1 MNFKHTIT
9 HNLLNIPGW
18 RTKRHIVVIESDDWG
33 SVRMPSKE
41 VYDKLLNNGIR
52 VDKCHYCKN
61 DSIASED
68 DLSLLFDVLNSVK
81 DINGNPAKIT
91 ANSIVANPDFEK
103 IKESDFEEYHYKLI
117 TEGLK
122 EIKGCENSLNLWN
135 EGNDKGF
142 FIIQSHG
149 REHLNVSR
157 WMHYLKQNYKET
169 RFAFDLGVYGL
180 STNITSENRK
190 SFLPAFDFATADEE
204 KKVNLIAIDG
214 LRLFEEIFGF
224 KSTSFIA
231 PNYVWGKS
239 LEKTIYN
246 NGVTYIQGQQVA
258 RFRNSTN
265 ENNKKRIRYIGKTNN
280 FGQIDLARNC
290 TFEPSENLQ
299 KDWISSCLKDI
310 EIAFRWNHPAI
321 ICSHRVNYIGTI
333 SINNRD
339 NGLKQLSI
347 LLKEIKKRWPNV
359 EFMSSNELGDLI
371 KNKNNE

>member
-1 MNFKHTIT
+1 MNFKQKIT

-18 RTKRHIVVIESDDWG
+18 CTKRHIVVIESDDWG

-81 DINGNPAKIT
+81 DINGNPVKIT

-117 TEGLK
+117 TEGLRK
-122 EIKGCENSLNLWN
+122 IKGCENSLNLWN

-333 SINNRD
+333 NINNRD

-371 KNKNNE
+371 KKQK